1 MINLEELQS
10 ELAKMSRRSKL
21 YQVVKAEMQARGN
34 WKKAP
39 RGKQFQ
45 KGYDPNRDMRGLR

>member
-21 YQVVKAEMQARGN
+21 YQVVKAEMQTRGN

-39 RGKQFQ
+39 SGKPFK

>member
-1 MINLEELQS
+1 MINLDELQK
-10 ELAKMSRRSKL
+10 ELSTMSRRSKL
-21 YQVVKAEMQARGN
+21 YAIVKAEMVKRGN

-39 RGKQFQ
+39 SGRPFA